1 MEIEKETLFSVIVYL
16 MPGSL
21 GSFIDNIISLIN
33 ELPTQHRNLIVVYFN
48 VDQMFPEN
56 VAKVDRLMRNFTLYQ
71 HSHYLTHIH
80 GGFLDVVFG
89 TSNFNAVSSLPS
101 P

>member
-21 GSFIDNIISLIN
+21 GSFIDNFISLIN

-56 VAKVDRLMRNFTLYQ
+56 VAKVDRLIRNFTLYQ
-71 HSHYLTHIH
+71 HSQYLTHTWWIL
-80 GGFLDVVFG
+80 GCCI
-89 TSNFNAVSSLPS
+89 
-101 P
+101 

>member
-21 GSFIDNIISLIN
+21 GSFIDNFISLIN

-48 VDQMFPEN
+48 IDQMFPEN
-56 VAKVDRLMRNFTLYQ
+56 VAKVDRLIRNFPLYQ
-71 HSHYLTHIH
+71 HSQYLTHIR